1 MSYARNL
8 LSRGEEVV
16 FESRQHWLAVLG
28 QTWLFVIGRDPG
40 HGGADLG
47 HQQHLGSIDGGVQV
61 VSLVLLI
68 VSLAFLAIKIWAWRN
83 QEYLITNR
91 RVIKSEGIF
100 NKQMGDSS
108 LEKVNDARLTQ
119 SWLGRIFDYG
129 HLDIMTASEMAET
142 GMVNDFPMLAEPVKF
157 KVAMLNQKERLE
169 FPDLAPAASPT
180 PGSAAARCS
189 GPSRWRRALA
199 PPGVRGAGR
208 SARRCPRPT
217 RRRRG
222 SRCRCGGRR
231 WVRRRRSQ
239 AGEPG
244 RAARQGPDHPRGVRR
259 EEARAPGALLGGAGP
274 PGRTARRALRSG
286 ARAPHRRGRGGHSSE
301 AGR

>member
-1 MSYARNL
+1 M
-8 LSRGEEVV
+8 
-16 FESRQHWLAVLG
+16 
-28 QTWLFVIGRDPG
+28 
-40 HGGADLG
+40 
-47 HQQHLGSIDGGVQV
+47 
-61 VSLVLLI
+61 
-68 VSLAFLAIKIWAWRN
+68 KIWAWRN

-169 FPDLAPAASPT
+169 FPDLAPAPRPA
-180 PGSAAARCS
+180 PGVRRRRCS
-189 GPSRWRRALA
+189 GPSRWRRVLA
-199 PPGVRGAGR
+199 PTSVSEVRADRHAGARAGPGA
-208 SARRCPRPT
+208 A
-217 RRRRG
+217 RG
-222 SRCRCGGRR
+222 SRRRCGGRR
-231 WVRRRRSQ
+231 WVRRRRSH

-244 RAARQGPDHPRGVRR
+244 RAARQGPHHPRGVRG
-259 EEARAPGALLGGAGP
+259 EEARAPGAHVGGAGP

-286 ARAPHRRGRGGHSSE
+286 ARAPHRRDRGGHSSDGWHGAPE
-301 AGR
+301 LAMPRLGFVLGSGLGGVVDLLDAEPIG

>member
-28 QTWLFVIGRDPG
+28 ADMAVRDGRHPG
-40 HGGADLG
+40 PGRPDLG
-47 HQQHLGSIDGGVQV
+47 HLQRPAARIDGGVQV

-68 VSLAFLAIKIWAWRN
+68 VSLAFLGLKIWAWRN
-83 QEYLITNR
+83 QEYLITTR

-169 FPDLAPAASPT
+169 FPDLAPPL
-180 PGSAAARCS
+180 PSARHRRPRCS
-189 GPSRWRRALA
+189 APSRWRRAPA
-199 PPGVRGAGR
+199 PPRLSEVRADGTPAPAP
-208 SARRCPRPT
+208 ARPAAPAVAAAASG
-217 RRRRG
+217 G
-222 SRCRCGGRR
+222 SGD
-231 WVRRRRSQ
+231 V
-239 AGEPG
+239 
-244 RAARQGPDHPRGVRR
+244 AARL
-259 EEARAPGALLGGAGP
+259 ESLGG
-274 PGRTARRALRSG
+274 LRDKG
-286 ARAPHRRGRGGHSSE
+286 LITPEEYE
-301 AGR
+301 AKKRELLERF